1 MKVLV
6 TGSAG
11 FIGYHLVNHLIKRG
25 DEVVGLDNINDYYD
39 VNLKFD
45 RLSDAGIAKDQIFY
59 GKEIISEKSEH
70 YTFIKLDLI
79 DKENLNEL
87 FVNHKFDAVCH
98 LAAQAGVRY
107 SIENPEAYISAN
119 IKGFLHILECCRHQK
134 IGNLIYASSSSV
146 YGLNGQMP
154 FSVRHNVNHPV
165 SLYAASKKSNELMAH
180 AYSQL
185 FKIPTT
191 GLRFFTVYGPWG
203 RPDMALFLFTKAI
216 IEGKKIDVFNY
227 GNMKRDFTYVDD
239 IIAGI
244 LKVIDHPAKANS
256 NWNHL
261 NPDPSSSLAPYRV
274 FNIGKGNAVNLLDF
288 VAEIEKNLDIKS
300 IKNELPMQNGDVA
313 ETWAD
318 ITDIQNALNY
328 QPKVTVAEGIKE
340 FVNWYKNYYAYQ
352 LQEELV

>member
-11 FIGYHLVNHLIKRG
+11 FIGYHLVNHLINRG
-25 DEVVGLDNINDYYD
+25 DEVVGLDNINDYYE
-39 VNLKFD
+39 VSLKYD
-45 RLSDAGIAKDQIFY
+45 RLADAGIAQEQIYY
-59 GKEIISEKSEH
+59 GREIQSEKSNR
-70 YTFIKLDLI
+70 YSFIKLDLI
-79 DKENLNEL
+79 DKENLTEL
-87 FVNHKFDAVCH
+87 FDKHHFDAVCH

-119 IKGFLHILECCRHQK
+119 IKGFLNILECCRAIK
-134 IGNLIYASSSSV
+134 IGHLIYASSSSV

-154 FSVRHNVNHPV
+154 FSVQDGVNHPV

-185 FKIPTT
+185 FNIPTT

-216 IEGKKIDVFNY
+216 IDGKQINVFNH
-227 GNMKRDFTYVDD
+227 GNMKRDFTYIDD

-244 LKVIDHPAKANS
+244 LKVVDQPATANL
-256 NWNHL
+256 NWDGL
-261 NPDPSSSLAPYRV
+261 NPDASSSSAPYRV
-274 FNIGKGNAVNLLDF
+274 FNIGKGSAVNLLDF
-288 VAEIEKNLDIKS
+288 VAEIERNLEIKS
-300 IKNELPMQNGDVA
+300 IQNHLPMQDGDVA

-318 ITDIQNALNY
+318 ITDLQKTLKY
-328 QPKVTVAEGIKE
+328 YPKVTVEEGVKE
-340 FVNWYKNYYAYQ
+340 FVNWYKSYYAKDYK
-352 LQEELV
+352 EVLV